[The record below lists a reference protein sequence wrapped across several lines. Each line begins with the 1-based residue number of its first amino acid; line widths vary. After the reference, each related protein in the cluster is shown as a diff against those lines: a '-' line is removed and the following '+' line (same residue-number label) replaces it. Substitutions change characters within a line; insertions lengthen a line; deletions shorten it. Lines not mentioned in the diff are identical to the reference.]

1 MTTLCGSELVHFDP
15 NPISFIYLSIY
26 RHIRVAII
34 SEFRS
39 TVFIYL
45 GTVSPEVRIGSVKP
59 FKSKNRDNI
68 DLDAKNT
75 NLKKSYDSRA
85 TTGFIGWKARIFF
98 CQWKELFTLQ
108 IKNNLSSVR
117 LSLENLYLNL
127 FSGLDFQVWNHPET
141 TINEKTHLTLFL
153 RLWYVFNSYLL
164 KV

>member
-15 NPISFIYLSIY
+15 NPISFIYLSTQPPVPY

-75 NLKKSYDSRA
+75 NLKKSYDRDSRA
-85 TTGFIGWKARIFF
+85 TTGFIG
-98 CQWKELFTLQ
+98 
-108 IKNNLSSVR
+108 
-117 LSLENLYLNL
+117 
-127 FSGLDFQVWNHPET
+127 
-141 TINEKTHLTLFL
+141 
-153 RLWYVFNSYLL
+153 
-164 KV
+164 